1 MYTGRRARISIM
13 RDNSRYIMN
22 TRSKLFLIAAGLTAA
37 VVLIFFL
44 LKDNSTR
51 ESAGIIDN
59 KYHITQQDYW
69 DSHHAG
75 ETFESS
81 AAKDYFSQGVA
92 NKHTLDFFSF
102 LQDRFRDM
110 GYDEHMKAVRGYLY
124 GTIRPR
130 EKAEEMYELYAKYND
145 YQKELYMDR
154 DRWAP
159 GGTPEEMLENL
170 RKIQDFRRQRFG
182 KDAAD
187 AIFGVEVKSSEY
199 ALRKQIIIGDT
210 GMAGAEKEKRLAS
223 LRRDMWGDQGDAAD
237 GPQRPLDRYNEKLK
251 IYEAD
256 LASMTAEERDQKI
269 REFRRELFTPEEAER
284 MESAD
289 LQLKLLR
296 ARDSEYSRLSRSI
309 LDDKNLSEQEKNRRI
324 RELHNRIYG
333 TSKKAPDQAN

>member
-1 MYTGRRARISIM
+1 MIAKQTMKKRLAL
-13 RDNSRYIMN
+13 
-22 TRSKLFLIAAGLTAA
+22 LFIAGAAGMAIVFA
-37 VVLIFFL
+37 L
-44 LKDNSTR
+44 LPRTR
-51 ESAGIIDN
+51 HPAHDKPCIID
-59 KYHITQQDYW
+59 KKQRITPQDYW
-69 DSHHAG
+69 NYLDARGRVNSR
-75 ETFESS
+75 S
-81 AAKDYFSQGVA
+81 AENSFADTIA
-92 NKHTLDFFSF
+92 NEHTLDFFSD
-102 LQDRFRDM
+102 LQGRFKDM
-110 GYDEHMKAVRGYLY
+110 AYDEHMRAVRRYLHE
-124 GTIRPR
+124 TIRPP
-130 EKAEEMYELYAKYND
+130 EKAEEMYRLYGTYNN
-145 YQKELYMDR
+145 YQKEIYLDQK
-154 DRWAP
+154 RWNA
-159 GGTPEEMLENL
+159 GGTPEKMLENL
-170 RKIQDFRRQRFG
+170 REIQELRRRHFG
-182 KDAAD
+182 KDTAD
-187 AIFGVEVKSSEY
+187 SIFGVEVKGNEY